1 MDRTEEHRFRQDVY
15 TVLIRMTNYRASSF
29 LSGERKA
36 YKDDNVFF
44 SELLNSGDLLLGK
57 AFRRGKLTALHTEP
71 FLHYYH
77 TVINDDMAYLAF
89 LHQEELS
96 ILSGDFVFG
105 RFADEEARLRNAFTK
120 YWRDYCARSIKVLY
134 YRLLMT
140 DPTAPKYPGL
150 GEDASRVVYQ
160 HLLEIKA
167 EVDKYLKPFLLEA
180 PEPNAVP
187 EPGLNL
193 QPECEMTSDLDL
205 AEENEDG
212 NQVVEEVKADVD
224 ADKNIDTDTKEQDAI
239 VSTILD
245 DTSLPF
251 LSYVYD
257 TIVSA
262 EFPASALL
270 LSVLRSRSTSENE
283 FYRLILQM
291 DVTDAR
297 KRLGIGEVS
306 AKEVN
311 RLCDMMRKIV
321 SHPGARIVFENSDRA
336 DLYAPRIEKR
346 LEGED
351 IRTFHAYQKFMESCN
366 GSVLNLYLRVVGLPP
381 HRVKVPGLN
390 VKKSL
395 ALFDF
400 LKIVL
405 PEVVNF
411 ISQSPRDDSCVMPN
425 SSTSVTVAE
434 NTKPS
439 LLYRPALHKFGF
451 SDVEL
456 DRIVSTNDRLGHFPL
471 FTAVSILFSR
481 MDDRM
486 KTIAQRTLSITYEN
500 PLDEL
505 TDVATDLN
513 LSRERVRQL
522 RETCFNEILTYP
534 KAIDRAGLL
543 DGFIYQTQF
552 EYDFRRIREEEGV
565 DFSDDY
571 ITVCVSITTASLT
584 LIGSSRDALL
594 KPSSPSRRLYL
605 VPKSLNAIF
614 SFILFINKIE
624 EMVKEKRFYPYRDD
638 LETFVRGLLNK
649 DIPDDDFYAIVRE
662 CRNILLKGYPDN
674 IINSQVYF
682 PANARK
688 TIPNL
693 IEDILREFNRP
704 MTAEEICEQLNQ
716 RYPDLEQIPS
726 KIGANALRNS
736 NIVAVSRSS
745 TYALVEWNHTEKR
758 GGTIRDLAVEYLN
771 SLFQPIAPLSDICE
785 YIAKFREDVKDS
797 SVKANLLAESSNRFS
812 LYYKGDMLYVG
823 FSDYSFGDEYVMQE
837 KRQGRRTFKDSIDRL
852 EKFIKENGHFPFIS
866 GVDAEEARL
875 SRFYSV
881 AKSNQKKGILSDEEL
896 AEIER
901 IDTTYGH
908 LKIKKERVSWDEH
921 LESFVK
927 YITENE
933 TLPDRSSRE
942 YAWFEE
948 NKELYD
954 AEELDSDRAQSFAFL
969 MKIVKRMG

>member
-15 TVLIRMTNYRASSF
+15 TVLIRMTNFRASGF

-36 YKDDNVFF
+36 CKDDSVFF
-44 SELLNSGDLLLGK
+44 SELLNSSDQLLGK
-57 AFRRGKLTALHTEP
+57 AFRQGKLTALYTEP
-71 FLHYYH
+71 FLHNYQ
-77 TVINDDMAYLAF
+77 TVVNDDLAYLAF
-89 LHQEELS
+89 LHQDELS
-96 ILSGDFVFG
+96 ILYGDIVFG
-105 RFADEEARLRNAFTK
+105 RFSDEEARIRNAFTK

-134 YRLLMT
+134 YRLLIT
-140 DPTAPKYPGL
+140 NPTAPKYQGL
-150 GEDASRVVYQ
+150 GDDASRVVYR
-160 HLLEIKA
+160 HLLDIKA
-167 EVDKYLKPFLLEA
+167 EVDKYLKPYLLEN
-180 PEPNAVP
+180 PEPEAVP
-187 EPGLNL
+187 DTELTL
-193 QPECEMTSDLDL
+193 QPDSIVTSESEDKEE
-205 AEENEDG
+205 AEEEEY
-212 NQVVEEVKADVD
+212 QVAEELTTD
-224 ADKNIDTDTKEQDAI
+224 AKEQDAI
-239 VSTILD
+239 VSTFLD
-245 DTSLPF
+245 DNSLPF

-270 LSVLRSRSTSENE
+270 LSVLRSRCASENE
-283 FYRLILQM
+283 FYRLVLEM

-321 SHPGARIVFENSDRA
+321 SHPGSRIVFENSDKV
-336 DLYAPRIEKR
+336 DLCAPRIEKR

-381 HRVKVPGLN
+381 HRIKVPGLN

-405 PEVVNF
+405 PEVVRF
-411 ISQSPRDDSCVMPN
+411 ISQSQKDDSFGLPN
-425 SSTSVTVAE
+425 STTSITVVE

-451 SDVEL
+451 SDEEL

-486 KTIAQRTLSITYEN
+486 KTIAQRTLSITFGN
-500 PLDEL
+500 PLEEL
-505 TDVATDLN
+505 TDVASSLS

-522 RETCFNEILTYP
+522 RETCLKELLGYP

-543 DGFIYQTQF
+543 DGFIYQTQS
-552 EYDFRRIREEEGV
+552 EYDFRRIREEENV

-571 ITVCVSITTASLT
+571 ITVCVSTTTATLT
-584 LIGSSRDALL
+584 LIGNYRDALL

-605 VPKSLNAIF
+605 VPKSLHAIF

-624 EMVKEKRFYPYRDD
+624 EMIKEKRFYPYRDD
-638 LETFVRGLLNK
+638 LETFVRSLLTVE
-649 DIPDDDFYAIVRE
+649 IPDEDFYAIVRE

-716 RYPDLEQIPS
+716 RYPDLEQVPS
-726 KIGANALRNS
+726 KIGPNALRNS

-745 TYALVEWNHTEKR
+745 TYALVEWDHTEKR

-785 YIAKFREDVKDS
+785 YIAKFREDVKES
-797 SVKANLLAESSNRFS
+797 SVKANLWAESNNRFS
-812 LYYKGDMLYVG
+812 MYYKVDVLYVG
-823 FSDYSFGDEYVMQE
+823 FSDYSFGDEFVLQE
-837 KRQGRRTFKDSIDRL
+837 KRQGRRTFKDSIERL
-852 EKFIKENGHFPFIS
+852 EKFIKENGHFPFTS

-875 SRFYSV
+875 SRFYGV
-881 AKSNQKKGILSDEEL
+881 AKANQKKGVLSDEEL

-901 IDTTYGH
+901 IDTTYGQ
-908 LKIKKERVSWDEH
+908 LKVKKERVSWDER

-927 YITENE
+927 YITDNDA
-933 TLPDRSSRE
+933 LPNRSSKE
-942 YAWFEE
+942 YTWYEE

-954 AEELDSDRAQSFAFL
+954 AGELDPERAQSFAFL
-969 MKIVKRMG
+969 MKIVKRMGEL